1 MNGVSIHIN
10 LPDGSTKTIKGNL
23 PFDPKLYAIG
33 LDAGTAVCYLLVEL
47 WERVEKLEA
56 K

>member
-1 MNGVSIHIN
+1 VNGVSISIT

-23 PFDPKLYAIG
+23 PFNPKPYVMGVEASVILG
-33 LDAGTAVCYLLVEL
+33 YLLVEL